1 MSALLKMESRLPQI
15 SVEPEAMA
23 IDLPNGPKR
32 MPLKVLPEKL
42 VDWMDDGRRGMY
54 ERLRGNQNSNGM
66 FFSQHLPVLV
76 THNPDSAFPFNC
88 GNKGVG
94 FLPKAEYLEEYTELY
109 LKTMEQT
116 RGLPW
121 AKSLE
126 KRLETVSEFNFNHD
140 VIDYRCL
147 TSLEIFEKRTFSNL
161 CSMPLASLHYTGT
174 CPSYVSFQLNCGVEI
189 LGQEDP
195 RHTFVMLSRTMFEY
209 DSFHIT
215 QPQFPYAYL
224 FWISEVHDKTP
235 HRVEE
240 QPDKV
245 QYLSQTGDM
254 QWDSEAIE
262 SVNRAPGMIRQH
274 IREQVEKYARER
286 GFQIITLDLL
296 QEAKSNLNEC
306 PVSQAANKTSNQST
320 SD

>member
-1 MSALLKMESRLPQI
+1 
-15 SVEPEAMA
+15 
-23 IDLPNGPKR
+23 
-32 MPLKVLPEKL
+32 
-42 VDWMDDGRRGMY
+42 
-54 ERLRGNQNSNGM
+54 
-66 FFSQHLPVLV
+66 
-76 THNPDSAFPFNC
+76 
-88 GNKGVG
+88 
-94 FLPKAEYLEEYTELY
+94 
-109 LKTMEQT
+109 MEQT
-116 RGLPW
+116 RGLAW
-121 AKSLE
+121 AESLE
-126 KRLETVSEFNFNHD
+126 KRLETVSKFNFNRE

-161 CSMPLASLHYTGT
+161 CRMPMASLHYTGH

-189 LGQEDP
+189 VGQEDP
-195 RHTFVMLSRTMFEY
+195 RHTFIMLSRTMFEY

-224 FWISEVHDKTP
+224 FWISEVQDKTP

-245 QYLSQTGDM
+245 QYLRQTGDM

-262 SVNRAPGMIRQH
+262 SINRAPGMIRQY

-286 GFQIITLDLL
+286 GFQNISLDVL

-306 PVSQAANKTSNQST
+306 PVTKAAKNNP
-320 SD
+320 